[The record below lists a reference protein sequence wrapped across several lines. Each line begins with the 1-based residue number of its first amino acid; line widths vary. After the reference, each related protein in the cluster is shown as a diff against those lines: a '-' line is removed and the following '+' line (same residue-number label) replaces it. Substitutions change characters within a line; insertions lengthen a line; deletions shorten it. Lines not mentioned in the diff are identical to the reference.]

1 MEIGLLLKIAG
12 IGLLT
17 AVISQ
22 VLSRAGREEVA
33 TLTTVAGIIIVL
45 IMLVSLLGELV
56 EQVKT
61 VFSLS

>member
-1 MEIGLLLKIAG
+1 MEIGVLLKIAG

-33 TLTTVAGIIIVL
+33 TLTTVAGIVIVL

-56 EQVKT
+56 DQVKA

>member
-1 MEIGLLLKIAG
+1 MEIGVLLKIAG

-33 TLTTVAGIIIVL
+33 TLTTVAGIVIVL

-56 EQVKT
+56 EQVKA